1 MFKLSFHDYKE
12 LKKRFSNM
20 SQKDLTF
27 WINHI
32 YEKGFEEGYKACQN
46 EPGEVMDWVL
56 VKTAIRSAEGLSNE
70 QKEVVIKTID
80 GLCFEEK
87 EDKSEKS

>member
-27 WINHI
+27 WIKHI
-32 YEKGFEEGYKACQN
+32 YEKGFEEGYKASQN

-56 VKTAIRSAEGLSNE
+56 VKTAIRSAEGLSDE

-87 EDKSEKS
+87 EDKSEES